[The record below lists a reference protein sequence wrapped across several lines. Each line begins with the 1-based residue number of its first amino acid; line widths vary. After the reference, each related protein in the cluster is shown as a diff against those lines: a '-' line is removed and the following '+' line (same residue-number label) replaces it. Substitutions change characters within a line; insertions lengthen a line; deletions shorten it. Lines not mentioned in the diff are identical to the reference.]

1 MEIIL
6 AIVVIILDFFS
17 KIWVKENLPYGV
29 SQEFWPKL
37 LNLHYTKNTG
47 AAFSILTGQ
56 RFLLTALS
64 SLAVV
69 FLILGRNK
77 IIEDNNVMR
86 LIYGLILGGTCGN
99 LIDRLLYGYVIDFL
113 EFGFFRFPVF
123 NLADSALTLGVF
135 LMVLLL
141 VSELVKGGHQ

>member
-1 MEIIL
+1 M
-6 AIVVIILDFFS
+6 
-17 KIWVKENLPYGV
+17 
-29 SQEFWPKL
+29 
-37 LNLHYTKNTG
+37 NLHYTKNTV

-113 EFGFFRFPVF
+113 EFGFFKFPVF